1 MPYVTPAGVLAITG
15 ISSNVSTTGSVS
27 FVLSYTAYLY
37 TTSTSSVAAVRTGTL
52 EYGSAGGNQT
62 VSIEYTQGA
71 VPYSFAWTVN
81 ASVSLTGNGVGV
93 TTTVYRTTSTNG
105 YPGKWVDNAMVDYS
119 TSSSVSD
126 YFYYCVKLEA
136 PTITGV
142 TVSGNRLFVTWEPG
156 HAVSSNSSWG
166 NAKAYLLDVHYSSAH
181 HYYSVTHEYYYNDE
195 GGDVEEYN
203 SFELYDLPCGSGV
216 QIRIKGIAFGSG
228 GTITGT
234 SYSSGSSL
242 FSMNTVTYTSG
253 TCDSDWTAYKSISPS
268 LGTPVLSYSSGKLS
282 WTSVNNAYRYTL
294 YLNSSPLISFDYN
307 DTLSYGISSRTSGS
321 FYVVAESIDG
331 VFSSASNTFTIGQ
344 VTLSAPTVTH
354 DDDHDEYIKVSGYGS
369 NGYTVTASN
378 AQTGESF
385 TITNSTSSFTIYGYI
400 TDYATSGKFAGVWK
414 VSIYSNAYLNVGASS
429 QTYYSQ
435 SASSSVTYIINPTAP
450 SLTLSGQTFAWTTS
464 ESYVTYRIYDSSNTL
479 ITTTTSLTYA
489 NTAYG
494 TFFVRAYLADNCY
507 ADSDPVVLTSHTLGV
522 PTISVSDTAI
532 TISGIAYG
540 VKIDGSRAEGNGS
553 IDDSRVGDT
562 IVDGS
567 VSYSISSLI
576 PGVWTFSAYQ
586 LSYFVST
593 STTYDFYANPASVSV
608 SKTILPTKP
617 TLTLNGMAFTW
628 TSSTSGN
635 YRVYKSDGTLVTET
649 TSNSYANTS
658 YGTFYVRAYVS
669 DDCYVDSNN
678 VVLTNHSQSAPT
690 LVISGSSLQIGGITS
705 GGLTLNGSSAAD
717 AISQTYTSADL
728 NGVTSFTYSLS
739 NLTSG
744 DWAFTARVN
753 SYSVA
758 NTTTYD
764 FYQASSFSSSA
775 SYVKYP
781 DATTLSLVEGTPGL
795 SWEELTDSKL
805 VSIRILRS
813 VNGGAYSR
821 YDTLSTSETSYYNT
835 DYQGSNYTAEMGAVA
850 FKVRAYISDTCYT
863 DSNAVNLNV
872 VSQSAPTLVMDSGV
886 VSISGVGSGGA
897 KITAHNSSTS
907 FSKTSEITEDGTYDL
922 TSYGTGSWFVKVN
935 NMAYSTGDTSL
946 YVYYPSSDPVSSF
959 AYTIG
964 PLTIDYVEYTF
975 ETDDNTAYASG
986 YTGTGGSL
994 ILPSTITDSRGRT
1007 FTVIGVGSNAFE
1019 GIAFSR
1025 VTIPHTLQYINSYAF
1040 RNCATLT
1047 AVYCERYDYDFALV
1061 SIGAEAFSG
1070 CSALEFLVLPK
1081 TLSAI
1086 GQNAFNGCTALTNV
1100 YSLQTYANYSEI
1112 TIGSGNSAIQSASW
1126 AYYSLTAPTTVVVS
1140 YWHYVTDEP
1149 TIWTISYETHTDDNG
1164 IIYSLINAET
1174 EYWVAS
1180 SYNADII
1187 AENASITSSIDG
1199 TPVTQI
1205 GDYAFIGC
1213 SKIKTITIP
1222 SSITSIGVSAFFE
1235 CVNLTSVSIPN
1246 TCTSIGRGCFYGCTS
1261 LATLNPGTGI
1271 GSIPNNSFYGCVSL
1285 VALTLYSNIKSVGDK
1300 SFFGCT
1306 ALEALAMIG
1315 ATSIGVSS
1323 FEGCTALSSLDLG
1336 DYMTS
1341 IGNRAFYGCEK
1352 LLSFTLPSTMGIIG
1366 DYAFYGCLALTKATM
1381 NGMTSIGDYAFYG
1394 SGLKGVE
1401 LPSSTESV
1409 GEYAFANNSAL
1420 LYAVFYGQPEIGDN
1434 CFDGDDALAYAF
1446 LSSTTDWI
1454 TAIASSIDATGA
1466 KVYAGNWEKDGNQ
1479 FTSTTEFDTMDV
1491 TPYEIH
1497 VLTDDEEE
1505 ELGLDTGYV
1514 YYQFLLLGNPQD
1526 VSSQSNLFEKIDY
1539 EADVQIVDSS
1549 AGSFKVGHT
1558 DDDGNFE
1565 AYAIAID
1572 TSVGDLEGELVQ
1584 PKAISAKFVTSTLP
1598 NAHVIYDK
1606 TLIQC
1611 DIWNDTR
1618 YESEMYVGMLTNKQL
1633 HDYSVNYGYSPGM
1646 VIGFD
1651 FSEINFEQSSF
1662 TKPEVPT
1669 VYHMK
1674 RFTRHQQ
1681 YYTLVFKSDGES
1693 DSVLSGC
1700 NLTYVLRNIARSKR

>member
-1 MPYVTPAGVLAITG
+1 MPIYYPSAVLAITG
-15 ISSNVSTTGSVS
+15 VTASGSSSLSLSWTAYVYYAANSGYFVHTGTETITRADGTYSTTI
-27 FVLSYTAYLY
+27 
-37 TTSTSSVAAVRTGTL
+37 STSRTFGSTTYNFSWVVDFTNTSSTNRVTVAT
-52 EYGSAGGNQT
+52 
-62 VSIEYTQGA
+62 
-71 VPYSFAWTVN
+71 TVN
-81 ASVSLTGNGVGV
+81 
-93 TTTVYRTTSTNG
+93 RDESTNS
-105 YPGKWVDNAMVDYS
+105 YPGRWYGGEMRDYS
-119 TSSSVSD
+119 TSSYYSD
-126 YFYYCVKLEA
+126 EFLLDYKLDSLSLT
-136 PTITGV
+136 PS
-142 TVSGNRLFVTWEPG
+142 VSGNTLQLIWTLG
-156 HAVSSNSSWG
+156 HDTTSNAFKTPKSFLVDLYYS
-166 NAKAYLLDVHYSSAH
+166 KAS
-181 HYYSVTHEYYYNDE
+181 HYYIVSPSYTYDEDETSGTDLSYNTMLIS
-195 GGDVEEYN
+195 N
-203 SFELYDLPCGSGV
+203 LPCGGGV
-216 QIRIKGIAFGSG
+216 KVRVKALATYSG
-228 GTITGT
+228 GTATGT
-234 SYSSGSSL
+234 SYSSGASL
-242 FSMNTVTYTSG
+242 FTMSTASYTSG
-253 TCDSDWTAYKSISPS
+253 TCDSDWTAYESISPF
-268 LGTPVLSYSSGKLS
+268 LGTPVLSYSNGALS
-282 WTSVNNAYRYTL
+282 WASVNNAYRYKL
-294 YLNSSPLISFDYN
+294 YTSSSSYITYGYATSLTYYIS
-307 DTLSYGISSRTSGS
+307 TRTSGS
-321 FYVVAESIDG
+321 FYVVAESING
-331 VFSSASNTFTIGQ
+331 MLSLASNTFTIGQ

-354 DDDHDEYIKVSGYGS
+354 SDSHSEELTVSGVGDGGCFIS
-369 NGYTVTASN
+369 ATN
-378 AQTGESF
+378 AQTGD
-385 TITNSTSSFTIYGYI
+385 T
-400 TDYATSGKFAGVWK
+400 
-414 VSIYSNAYLNVGASS
+414 VSIEMRQDGTINLYGEGLDSAGIWNISAYNAPYLEVGSTT
-429 QTYYSQ
+429 QTYYAQ
-435 SASSSVTYIINPTAP
+435 SESVSATFIIDPTAP
-450 SLTLSGQTFAWTTS
+450 TLTLSGMDFTWTAS

-507 ADSDPVVLTSHTLGV
+507 ADSDSVVLTSHTLGV

-553 IDDSRVGDT
+553 IDASRVGDT

-593 STTYDFYANPASVSV
+593 STTYDFYDNPTSVSV

-635 YRVYKSDGTLVTET
+635 YRVYKSDGTLVTEA

-728 NGVTSFTYSLS
+728 NGATSFTYSLS

-795 SWEELTDSKL
+795 SWAELTDSKL

-821 YDTLSTSETSYYNT
+821 YDTLSTSETSYDNT
-835 DYQGSNYTAEMGAVA
+835 AYQGSNYTAEMGAVA

-863 DSNAVNLNV
+863 DSNEVNLNV

-907 FSKTSEITEDGTYDL
+907 FSKTSDITEDGTYDL

-946 YVYYPSSDPVSSF
+946 YVYYPSSDPVSSST
-959 AYTIG
+959 YTIG

-986 YTGTGGSL
+986 YTGRGGSL
-994 ILPSTITDSRGRT
+994 ILPSTITDSQGRT
-1007 FTVIGVGSNAFE
+1007 FRVIGVGSNAFE

-1100 YSLQTYANYSEI
+1100 YSLSTYANYSEI

-1126 AYYSLTAPTTVVVS
+1126 AYYSLTAPTAVVVS

-1149 TIWTISYETHTDDNG
+1149 TIWTISYETHTDENG
-1164 IIYSLINAET
+1164 IIYSLIPAET

-1323 FEGCTALSSLDLG
+1323 FEGCTALSSLNLG

-1394 SGLKGVE
+1394 SDLKGVE